1 MTNITLDDKQYKRED
16 LTDEQNGIVDVLN
29 NGTSTIALLDH
40 MTQCVNAVQK
50 AKSAE
55 LKQLLEGDKK
65 DDKSN

>member
-1 MTNITLDDKQYKRED
+1 MTKITLDDKQYDRKD

-55 LKQLLEGDKK
+55 LKQLLEGNKK
-65 DDKSN
+65 DEQSS